1 MAGHNPMPSVV
12 YYATPAPTQGY
23 GLYAAATV
31 FDSTTPTR
39 EIGGVDIWPYNCD
52 TGWGTTPVELCW
64 DDIAEAPTKSSGE
77 RAAPEHFAPIIAY
90 GASECQPGAGI
101 TEDEVMGRARHN
113 RDLHEQQLVESALA
127 TRMLTDAGAP
137 ATAATTEEA
146 LGMLEEWLGEQ
157 GYNGYIHAARR
168 FSARSAGFFD
178 DTARGGRLMT
188 HLDNTWVF
196 GGGYASVLGN
206 TMVATGP
213 LYVWRALP
221 NDNVTTTGS
230 HLTPAFNN
238 SIYALSERVIVAGYE
253 CSAYA
258 VTVTG

>member
-39 EIGGVDIWPYNCD
+39 ELGGVDIWPYNCD
-52 TGWGTTPVELCW
+52 TGYGTTPANLCW
-64 DDIAEAPTKSSGE
+64 DDIAEAPVKSSGE
-77 RAAPEHFAPIIAY
+77 RAAPEHFAPIIAF

-113 RDLHEQQLVESALA
+113 RELHEQQLVESALA
-127 TRMLTDAGAP
+127 TRMLADAGAP
-137 ATAATTEEA
+137 ATATSFIEA
-146 LGMLEEWLGEQ
+146 VGMLEEWLGEQ
-157 GYNGYIHAARR
+157 GYPGYIHASRR
-168 FSARSAGFFD
+168 NASAAALNQDAIGNALLRTNIG
-178 DTARGGRLMT
+178 
-188 HLDNTWVF
+188 NTWVF

-206 TMVATGP
+206 TLVATGP

-230 HLTPAFNN
+230 HVTPALNN
-238 SIYALSERVIVAGYE
+238 SIYALSERVVVAGYE
-253 CSAYA
+253 CAAYA
-258 VTVTG
+258 VTIS